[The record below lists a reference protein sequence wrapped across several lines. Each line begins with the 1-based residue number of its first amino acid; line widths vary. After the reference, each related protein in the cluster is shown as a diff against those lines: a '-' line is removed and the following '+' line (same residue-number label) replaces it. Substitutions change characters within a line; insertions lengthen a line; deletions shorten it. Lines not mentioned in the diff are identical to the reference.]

1 MKPHPCNLTNIFIM
15 IKLWHQRKQAFFY
28 FFFLNLLTQ
37 VQNLKI
43 WTQRQLRLAVFH
55 SLLSAK
61 EHKQLD
67 EHSLEL
73 TTASDCLA
81 RCQMTSR
88 GHRFPE
94 QREGLG
100 DRLLLD
106 LCSLSKWET
115 VSFRDWLYVLS
126 GGLLRAERL
135 RPAPCWSCELHPQ
148 SESSSPR
155 CPSYFQEYIIQH
167 KIIQLMS
174 SYVSKAQINRA
185 QYSIIQ
191 YKTAF

>member
-28 FFFLNLLTQ
+28 FFFLEFTHSGAESENLDPTPAEAGSVPQ
-37 VQNLKI
+37 PSVCQG
-43 WTQRQLRLAVFH
+43 A
-55 SLLSAK
+55 
-61 EHKQLD
+61 QLD

-155 CPSYFQEYIIQH
+155 CLSYFQEYIIQH